1 MANFEK
7 EFVEFVED
15 CETSKIKNV
24 EDCETI
30 KLKKFRKQQPLKT
43 DKKEIVSP
51 HLFLRNESLMA
62 TETIWFDPIIDP
74 KKHVLKRPMKRLE
87 GGVSFLLFAV
97 TPENEAVELLP
108 KEFLTLGTGFCIHSR
123 LFENRSIFG
132 DFPNWFASVVGLTAH
147 LNVGVLVGSYVV
159 DPHNHE
165 ELKVSLF
172 NMGSKTLV
180 IEPSDPIAEI
190 VFNGCHV
197 PNVAGVSSLSDR
209 FEGVKKI

>member
-15 CETSKIKNV
+15 CETSKTKNV

-30 KLKKFRKQQPLKT
+30 KLKKFRKQPLKT

-97 TPENEAVELLP
+97 TPKNEAVELLP